1 MAKLTCILHL
11 ASFMLLSFDMLI
23 DPFHTTAA
31 KVDILNFKSFLL
43 ELQKH
48 SQTADA
54 RGEAE
59 LRTLNSK
66 TTWSE
71 CQRVSQTAAA
81 QGEAELRIQDMV
93 RVPEAKSNFCCTWQ
107 RWAAYV
113 LF

>member
-1 MAKLTCILHL
+1 
-11 ASFMLLSFDMLI
+11 MLLSFDTLI

-31 KVDILNFKSFLL
+31 KIDILKFKSLLL
-43 ELQKH
+43 EFQKH
-48 SQTADA
+48 SQTATA

-59 LRTLNSK
+59 QRTLNSK

-81 QGEAELRIQDMV
+81 RGEAELRIQDMV
-93 RVPEAKSNFCCTWQ
+93 RVPEAKSSFCWTWQ